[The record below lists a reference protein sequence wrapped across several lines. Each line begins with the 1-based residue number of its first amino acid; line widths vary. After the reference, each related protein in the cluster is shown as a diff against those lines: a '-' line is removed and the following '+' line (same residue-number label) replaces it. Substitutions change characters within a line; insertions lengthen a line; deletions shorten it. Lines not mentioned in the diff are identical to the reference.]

1 MGGEVN
7 GNLFVNI
14 GGVSFQSA
22 AVKKDPVYGKPTY
35 YPELRVNNDNK
46 VQKMYYVQLV
56 DGTDVCYPEQK
67 EGNNRYIGFSTHGD
81 YQNPKKVIFNK
92 IEGLEISDTEKS
104 DNYELRFCDNATVN
118 AKRDSVTTH
127 GYMSGP
133 GIAYHEYDIT
143 HSVDRDKIKVI
154 GGGNVNV
161 EYTSGFDIL
170 EIKTNEEIENNHTKL
185 MEKAKDLLS
194 E

>member
-22 AVKKDPVYGKPTY
+22 AVKKDPVYGLPMY

-92 IEGLEISDTEKS
+92 IEGLEITDTT
-104 DNYELRFCDNATVN
+104 NAGKLN
-118 AKRDSVTTH
+118 I
-127 GYMSGP
+127 
-133 GIAYHEYDIT
+133 IAA
-143 HSVDRDKIKVI
+143 
-154 GGGNVNV
+154 
-161 EYTSGFDIL
+161 
-170 EIKTNEEIENNHTKL
+170 IKTRKTNLKHRRIAFL
-185 MEKAKDLLS
+185 
-194 E
+194 

>member
-1 MGGEVN
+1 MSGEVN

-92 IEGLEISDTEKS
+92 IEGLEISQMQTIEANSDGTDISFSIKAADGYSIKDFLSGEKGQKL
-104 DNYELRFCDNATVN
+104 DVLIFLRF
-118 AKRDSVTTH
+118 
-127 GYMSGP
+127 
-133 GIAYHEYDIT
+133 
-143 HSVDRDKIKVI
+143 
-154 GGGNVNV
+154 
-161 EYTSGFDIL
+161 
-170 EIKTNEEIENNHTKL
+170 
-185 MEKAKDLLS
+185 
-194 E
+194 